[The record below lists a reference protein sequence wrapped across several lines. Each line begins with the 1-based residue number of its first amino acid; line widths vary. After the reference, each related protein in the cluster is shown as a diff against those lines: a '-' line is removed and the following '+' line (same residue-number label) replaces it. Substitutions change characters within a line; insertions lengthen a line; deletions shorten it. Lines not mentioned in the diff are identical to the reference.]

1 MEFILNGEPRDGG
14 GRAAS
19 RRLRRS
25 GRVPAV
31 VYGAGKPPS
40 AITLDFDLLNR
51 QIAQESFYTSI
62 LTVKLGSESDSVIVK
77 EVQRHPSRG
86 WVLHLDFQRIV
97 ADEEITLHVPLHF
110 VGEEA
115 AKGVKEQGGVVE
127 HMVTDIE
134 VSCLPRDLPEY
145 IEVDVSALEL
155 NDVYHLSQLT
165 LPPGVS
171 SVALAHDHDPAI
183 VGISLPRREEEEEA
197 EAAEGEEI
205 AAGEVPTTAE
215 AEEEGEAEG
224 EAGDED

>member
-1 MEFILNGEPRDGG
+1 MEFILNGEPREGT

-19 RRLRRS
+19 RTLRRR

-62 LTVKLGSESDSVIVK
+62 LTIKQGSESDSVIVK

-110 VGEEA
+110 VGAES
-115 AKGVKEQGGVVE
+115 AKGVKEQGGEIE
-127 HMVTDIE
+127 HMISDIE
-134 VSCLPRDLPEY
+134 ISCLPRDLPEY
-145 IEVDVSALEL
+145 IEVDVSGLEL
-155 NDVYHLSQLT
+155 NQVYHLSELT
-165 LPPGVS
+165 LPPGVT

-183 VGISLPRREEEEEA
+183 VGISLPRLEEEPEA
-197 EAAEGEEI
+197 VEGEEI
-205 AAGEVPTTAE
+205 AAGEVPTAAE
-215 AEEEGEAEG
+215 AEEEPE
-224 EAGDED
+224 DEDKEAD